1 MQKYKNFSKFVQFI
15 FWKFYVM
22 KDLFGRFLLQNWDV
36 SYFLCHRFSFCHRI
50 RSLSVKI
57 GTKLLFHTCFH
68 IKISIFFESVAFKLN
83 TTCTEQELYFRI
95 GANSARHLLRKIRI
109 LLFRVLCFVVVYFS
123 SEALLQGMSKNNPT
137 KNQINVK
144 IQVPLKHSPA
154 WKLTEEKMLWR
165 LSDPITSTNYNL

>member
-1 MQKYKNFSKFVQFI
+1 MLKLGPSCYFILVFISKFQF
-15 FWKFYVM
+15 
-22 KDLFGRFLLQNWDV
+22 
-36 SYFLCHRFSFCHRI
+36 
-50 RSLSVKI
+50 
-57 GTKLLFHTCFH
+57 
-68 IKISIFFESVAFKLN
+68 FFESVAFKLN

-154 WKLTEEKMLWR
+154 
-165 LSDPITSTNYNL
+165 